1 MATFS
6 TSIVIGGRLNP
17 SLQRAFTAVG
27 SYASKAASV
36 MAKANDKIAQSNAK
50 MTQRMASL
58 KNIPATI
65 AGIGS
70 AVGAGMLGKT
80 MLDQASSMEQ
90 YRNTLNVVMKDSKKA
105 GDMFQWAN
113 NFANAT
119 PFDTDEVV
127 EGTVKLQA
135 YGLEAKKTLPMVGDM
150 SAVMGKSLDEGVEA
164 IADAQTGELERLKE
178 FGITK
183 NMIDKQAK
191 SMGFNVINNKGQ
203 ITDVNRFN
211 QALMALMKIR
221 FGGGMQ
227 QQSKTFKGA
236 MSNLSGTFKTTLA
249 QIAGVTSR
257 GDIIKGSLFDVLTK
271 SAVKAG
277 DILGN
282 LANSGIT
289 TKIGSMF
296 GNMATVAGKLMGVFK
311 FLKDN
316 SEILI
321 PVLGGVGSALMAL
334 KIASYIPKVLE
345 FAGAVKKVIAVFQF
359 ASLTGAG
366 FGSAIS
372 TLLGP
377 VGIAVVAIGLL
388 VAAGIFL
395 YRNWDTIKEKAQQVG
410 SFIANVWSRVWG
422 KAKSIFSSFGS
433 WIKGFFSKW
442 GIDILMAIAPFI
454 AIPILIIKH
463 WDKIRGSISQILSS
477 VWNVI
482 VTVFTAIASVVM
494 VVLSPI
500 IKVISVVFN
509 IISTIIEA
517 VLKLILAVVII
528 VFYNIYTVVSGI
540 LTSVWSFITTVW
552 NSILAFI
559 TPIITAIWSV
569 ITTIWTS
576 IYTIIV
582 TVLTTI
588 WSLIVTIWTG
598 IYSTISPIIM
608 AIWNVITTIWT
619 AIYTTVVGIL
629 TSIWGFI
636 TGVWNSIYGTV
647 SGVISGIVG
656 TISGGFSTAYSVV
669 VGIFTGM
676 KNTVLAVFQGI
687 WSGVKAIINTGIGM
701 INGFIGGVNKVI
713 GVANKVPG
721 VNIGSVGTIPA
732 LAKGG
737 ITTGPSIAGEAGQEA
752 VIPLKR
758 NNPRSIS
765 LLSKTAGILGVGQI
779 KAKKAGSISHGSG
792 GASGGNGEKTPFYIV
807 YSPKIYT
814 SDNEKTDIKKQLD
827 ESFEKFKQWYEQIK
841 HDEERLD
848 YGS

>member
-36 MAKANDKIAQSNAK
+36 MAKANNKIAQSNEK
-50 MTQRMASL
+50 MTQRIASL

-113 NFANAT
+113 NFANTT

-150 SAVMGKSLDEGVEA
+150 SSVMGKSLDEGVEA

-178 FGITK
+178 FGIIK

-211 QALMALMKIR
+211 QALMALMKTR

-289 TKIGSMF
+289 AKIGSMF
-296 GNMATVAGKLMGVFK
+296 GNMATAAGKLMSVFK

-345 FAGAVKKVIAVFQF
+345 FAGAIKKVIAVFQF

-395 YRNWDTIKEKAQQVG
+395 YRNWDTIKEKVQQVG
-410 SFIANVWSRVWG
+410 SFIANVWNKVVTSVV
-422 KAKSIFSSFGS
+422 
-433 WIKGFFSKW
+433 GFFSK
-442 GIDILMAIAPFI
+442 L
-454 AIPILIIKH
+454 
-463 WDKIRGSISQILSS
+463 GSNVISIWNSIVNNVSS
-477 VWNVI
+477 VLYSIWNIISSVWNSIISFISGAVTSIWNVI

-540 LTSVWSFITTVW
+540 LTSVWSFITNVW

-576 IYTIIV
+576 IYTTIV

-588 WSLIVTIWTG
+588 WSFIVTIWTG

-765 LLSKTAGILGVGQI
+765 LLSKTAGILGVSQI
-779 KAKKAGSISHGSG
+779 KAKKAGSISHGSE
-792 GASGGNGEKTPFYIV
+792 GASGGNGEKSPSYIV
-807 YSPKIYT
+807 YAPKIYT